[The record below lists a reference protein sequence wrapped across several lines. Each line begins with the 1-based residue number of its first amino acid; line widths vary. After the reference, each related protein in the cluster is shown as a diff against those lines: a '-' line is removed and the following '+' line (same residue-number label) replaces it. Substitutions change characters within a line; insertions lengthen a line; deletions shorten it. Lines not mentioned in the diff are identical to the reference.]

1 MYLCQPPLKTAIHI
15 QVFAWAQK
23 KKKEVRT
30 EEFWCMWIRVSFVC
44 VHFSVRFSGLKKGTN
59 GYTWQTY
66 VGLWGSAEVDGI
78 TVQAN
83 VL

>member
-1 MYLCQPPLKTAIHI
+1 
-15 QVFAWAQK
+15 
-23 KKKEVRT
+23 
-30 EEFWCMWIRVSFVC
+30 MWIRVSFVC
-44 VHFSVRFSGLKKGTN
+44 VHLSVRFSSLKKGTN
-59 GYTWQTY
+59 GDTWQTY